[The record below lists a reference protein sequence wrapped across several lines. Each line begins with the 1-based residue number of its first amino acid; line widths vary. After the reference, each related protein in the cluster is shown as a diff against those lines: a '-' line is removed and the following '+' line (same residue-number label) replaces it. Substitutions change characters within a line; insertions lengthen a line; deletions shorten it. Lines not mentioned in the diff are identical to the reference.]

1 LRAIDPRGAFSIGDS
16 GLTGCAENGGHATSR
31 FANGD
36 SSEGKSAV
44 RKCAIELTDSRRDRP
59 RGALRNRNSVRKLL
73 LDESAE
79 GGGNGHLA
87 SGTGV
92 LRNSRG
98 EGTYTE

>member
-1 LRAIDPRGAFSIGDS
+1 M
-16 GLTGCAENGGHATSR
+16 
-31 FANGD
+31 
-36 SSEGKSAV
+36 
-44 RKCAIELTDSRRDRP
+44 
-59 RGALRNRNSVRKLL
+59 RNRNSVRKLL